1 MAGKRSPT
9 VTYLC
14 ERCSKKCTDL
24 VDGIHA
30 LLGLCEGCQAERYAK
45 GKAEQAKALAAE
57 ARAGGGRG

>member
-1 MAGKRSPT
+1 VAVAGKRSPT

-24 VDGIHA
+24 VDGVHA

-45 GKAEQAKALAAE
+45 GKAAQARAE
-57 ARAGGGRG
+57 AQEAGRG